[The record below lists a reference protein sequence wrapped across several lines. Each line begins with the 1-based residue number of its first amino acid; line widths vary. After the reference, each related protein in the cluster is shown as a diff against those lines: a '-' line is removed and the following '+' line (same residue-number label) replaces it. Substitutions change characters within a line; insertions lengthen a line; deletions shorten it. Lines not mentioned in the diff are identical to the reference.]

1 MQIFWHGQTC
11 FKIVIQNGKNGN
23 VVVLIDPFDK
33 ETGLKPPRIE
43 ADILLFAGEEKKPA
57 PENVFSVTGPG
68 EYDVKGIY
76 IRGFPALSRKD
87 NGRPAGAS
95 AIYTIEGEDIKIC
108 HLGKISSA
116 EIGSK
121 DFEQIG
127 DVDILMLPVG
137 GSDAIDAKEAIKIM
151 SQIEPKITIPMYY
164 KVPGLKAKLDD
175 LEKFLR
181 SLGVK
186 KMEQFDKLSIKK
198 KDLSE
203 DEAKIFILK
212 P

>member
-23 VVVLIDPFDK
+23 VVLLIDPFDK
-33 ETGLKPPRIE
+33 ETGLRPPRVE

-57 PENVFSVTGPG
+57 PENIFSITGPG
-68 EYDVKGIY
+68 EYDIKGIY
-76 IRGFPALSRKD
+76 IEGLPAFPQKDKSRS
-87 NGRPAGAS
+87 AGAS
-95 AIYTIEGEDIKIC
+95 TIYTIDGEDIKIC
-108 HLGKISSA
+108 HLGRISSS
-116 EIGSK
+116 EISSK
-121 DFEQIG
+121 DLEQIG

-137 GSDAIDAKEAIKIM
+137 GLDAIEAKDAIKIM

-164 KVPGLKAKLDD
+164 KLPGLKAKLDG

-181 SLGVK
+181 SLGIK

-203 DEAKIFILK
+203 DEAKIFTLK